1 MTIVVLSA
9 RPETASNRRLSEA
22 ADAAG
27 IGFDLVDAT
36 TLSADETGVLW
47 NGAERLSGS
56 PDVVLARIGNWRPA
70 SLLAVLEAF
79 TAAGATT
86 PNPAS
91 AMRIGRDHWQ
101 TVRAL
106 SAAGLPVPP
115 TIAGADPE
123 SLATTA
129 AERLEFPVVVKQR
142 RSRMGVGV
150 IRCDALDHLQAVLDS
165 LWRVGDEVVVQQ
177 FVNCSGESRRLLV
190 VGSNVVA
197 AARFSAPVGDWRSNA
212 SRGGVADALQPDRV
226 SLELARRAAAG
237 IGLGICGVD
246 LLPTANGPVVCEV
259 NPTPGFAAL
268 ERATGI
274 DVAGEIVAHLAAR

>member
-1 MTIVVLSA
+1 
-9 RPETASNRRLSEA
+9 
-22 ADAAG
+22 
-27 IGFDLVDAT
+27 
-36 TLSADETGVLW
+36 
-47 NGAERLSGS
+47 
-56 PDVVLARIGNWRPA
+56 
-70 SLLAVLEAF
+70 
-79 TAAGATT
+79 
-86 PNPAS
+86 
-91 AMRIGRDHWQ
+91 
-101 TVRAL
+101 
-106 SAAGLPVPP
+106 
-115 TIAGADPE
+115 
-123 SLATTA
+123 
-129 AERLEFPVVVKQR
+129 
-142 RSRMGVGV
+142 
-150 IRCDALDHLQAVLDS
+150 VLDS